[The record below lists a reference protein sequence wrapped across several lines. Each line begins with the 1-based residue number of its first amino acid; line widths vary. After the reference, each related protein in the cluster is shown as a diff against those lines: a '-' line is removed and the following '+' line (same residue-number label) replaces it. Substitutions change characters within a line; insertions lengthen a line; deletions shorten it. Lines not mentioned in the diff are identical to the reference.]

1 MCDVNCVI
9 NFLDNFQLVQRS
21 FRNNFQVKKARA
33 IMFST
38 AITFLFFKI
47 VLVSGLIYYVHPN
60 GDDHSCPSQS
70 NNSCYTLDYY
80 YRKDYFNSNTTFYF
94 IEGIHIIPSYQ
105 TYLIFGVTNLTL
117 QGLGRREQGFHET
130 VMQSTTI
137 ITCESCT
144 SNIIFMFSSNITL
157 KSLTIKQ
164 CGRSLFFSSQKL
176 NYVQQHLLNEGTAA
190 VSIAVNNATVVA
202 VEVYNLF
209 VYEFSVL
216 NNSGYGLLALNAFNV
231 EIHSSSFSQNNL
243 NTFIE
248 GCPLLYCHGA
258 NLAILY
264 TNPFRCPS
272 SPPIYKASVINTNV
286 SFGTNLDLPTMGT
299 HYSAGLLVYMEQAG
313 GVYGVDVVIDNV
325 VAYGNTALYGANI
338 AVIVMSDVTYYTVS
352 ISHLYSS
359 FGNMIYPLASSG
371 NASVDYAAYSGLG
384 VLTGI
389 ATHISQRNCGFD
401 RLQYTNVP
409 LQIKDSTFLHNFGG
423 HTGALGITYF
433 QRENVNVLQ
442 HVFIKNVYL
451 SGNIGFLGIG
461 ISLFGQTTGIGAPI
475 SYVMENVSIEN
486 SLHNP
491 SANPYNNIT
500 GSALF
505 LFSVYNVTINGLSV
519 KNNDASGALVLNSA
533 IVVTGKD
540 NYFVNNTGYKGGGI
554 AFYGN
559 SFLILFY
566 PAVISFVDNHA
577 TETGGAIFL
586 DLSSRIQNYCVLQVT
601 LDPDNTVSDDHG
613 IRCIN
618 NTAIIS
624 GSLLYGGNIDYC
636 NLLPNSWI
644 LNVVQS
650 GSALFNMTFQ
660 YSSSND
666 SNISVIASDA
676 VRACFCK
683 QLQPDCSLDTVTIN
697 AYPGEIINIPAITV
711 GQRFGATTGTLKV
724 VEIIEGHELD
734 LALKPWQ
741 PHCQNFPYTVHI
753 RSQDELIATLKL
765 SAVIDN
771 RANVPLEL
779 DTNITVN
786 ITILDCPPG
795 FEFSQNSGECGCNHI
810 ILASLSTTKCNASS
824 QIISKQGD
832 VWIGYKS
839 DDHCVIAH
847 QNCPFD
853 YCSMSAVNFNISNP
867 DIQCALNR
875 SGLLCGECA
884 NGLSLLLGSNKCGT
898 CSNSYLGLLIVFAIF
913 GIGLV
918 VFLLVLNFTISLGMI
933 NGLIFF
939 ANIIKL
945 NEAVFFPA
953 GPIHFLSQFISWL
966 NLDLG
971 IETCFY
977 NGMDSYAKVWLQFI
991 FPFYIWVIIIIIIYL
1006 AKYTKFS
1013 RLVSNNTVP
1022 VLATLILLSYT
1033 KLIRTVTLALASVT
1047 IKCGQH
1053 STQYSWYNDPN
1064 IDYLSLKH
1072 VILLVFALFVLCFL
1086 IIPFTVLL
1094 VFMQLLEGPVR
1105 AIRRCNF
1112 WYKLKPFF
1120 DAFGGPFKDKYRFW
1134 PGLLLVV
1141 RLVLLLV
1148 VSFNNSKSTTAA
1160 AITTCIAIL
1169 FALFAIF
1176 GGIYK
1181 KLHTNVLEI
1190 TFLLLLTTMSAFNSI
1205 NDKIATPVGLSI
1217 AFIVFVVIVAFHCYL
1232 RMENWTL
1239 VVNICNKHL
1248 RNKRFI
1254 DKPQPA
1260 IGLSCDD
1267 ARKALSTSV
1276 KSNLVSI
1283 REPLIF
1289 DNDECS
1295 FYVRGEDL

>member
-1 MCDVNCVI
+1 MY
-9 NFLDNFQLVQRS
+9 
-21 FRNNFQVKKARA
+21 
-33 IMFST
+33 ST

-47 VLVSGLIYYVHPN
+47 VLTSGLIYYVHPN
-60 GDDHSCPSQS
+60 GDDSSCPSQS

-94 IEGIHIIPSYQ
+94 IEGIHIIPSHQ

-130 VMQSTTI
+130 VMQSTAI
-137 ITCESCT
+137 ITCESRT

-157 KSLTIKQ
+157 QSLTIKQ
-164 CGRSLFFSSQKL
+164 CGRGLFYNSQIL
-176 NYVQQHLLNEGTAA
+176 HYAQQHLLYDRTAA
-190 VSIAVNNATVVA
+190 FGIVLDNATVVA
-202 VEVYNLF
+202 VEVYNLL

-216 NNSGYGLLALNAFNV
+216 NNSGYGLVALNAFDV

-248 GCPLLYCHGA
+248 GCPVLYCHGA

-264 TNPFRCPS
+264 TNPFLCPS
-272 SPPIYKASVINTNV
+272 SPTIYKASVINTNV
-286 SFGTNLDLPTMGT
+286 SFSTNLDFPTSGI
-299 HYSAGLLVYMEQAG
+299 HDSAGLLVYMEQT

-325 VAYGNTALYGANI
+325 TAYGNTALYGANV
-338 AVIVMSDVTYYTVS
+338 AVIVMATVTYYTVTV
-352 ISHLYSS
+352 SHLYSS

-371 NASVDYAAYSGLG
+371 NASVDYATFSGLG

-389 ATHISQRNCGFD
+389 ATRISQSNCGYD
-401 RLQYTNVP
+401 RLPDTNVP
-409 LQIKDSTFLHNFGG
+409 LQIKDSTFLHNFA
-423 HTGALGITYF
+423 GALGIMYF
-433 QRENVNVLQ
+433 QGVNVNLLQ
-442 HVFIKNVYL
+442 HVSIKNVHL
-451 SGNIGFLGIG
+451 SDNIGFLGIG
-461 ISLFGQTTGIGAPI
+461 ISLSGQSTGIGAPI

-491 SANPYNNIT
+491 SANPYNNFT

-505 LFSVYNVTINGLSV
+505 LYSVYNVTINGLSV
-519 KNNDASGALVLNSA
+519 KNNDANGALVLNSA
-533 IVVTGKD
+533 IVVTGKN

-566 PAVISFVDNHA
+566 PAVISFIDNHA
-577 TETGGAIFL
+577 TETGGAIFV
-586 DLSSRIQNYCVLQVT
+586 DLSSQIQNYCLLQVT
-601 LDPDNTVSDDHG
+601 LDPDNIVNEDHG
-613 IRCIN
+613 IICIN
-618 NTAIIS
+618 NTAVIS

-644 LNVVQS
+644 LNIVQS
-650 GSALFNMTFQ
+650 GSALFNGTFQ

-666 SNISVIASDA
+666 SNVSVIASDA
-676 VRACFCK
+676 VRACFCN

-697 AYPGEIINIPAITV
+697 AYPGETVNIPAITV

-724 VEIIEGHELD
+724 VEIIEGQELD
-734 LALKPWQ
+734 LILTPWQ
-741 PHCQNFPYTVHI
+741 PHCQNFTYTVHVM
-753 RSQDELIATLKL
+753 SQTELILAITTLKM
-765 SAVIDN
+765 SAVIEN
-771 RANVPLEL
+771 TPNVPSVLE
-779 DTNITVN
+779 TNITVN
-786 ITILDCPPG
+786 ITILNCPPA
-795 FEFSQNSGECGCNHI
+795 FELSQNSGECTCHSD

-824 QIISKQGD
+824 QIISKQGN
-832 VWIGYKS
+832 VWIGYNS
-839 DDHCVIAH
+839 NDYCVIAH

-853 YCSMSAVNFNISNP
+853 YCSISAVNFNITNP

-875 SGLLCGECA
+875 SGTLCGKCA

-898 CSNSYLGLLIVFAIF
+898 CSNSYLGLIIVFAIF

-945 NEAVFFPA
+945 NEAVFFPT
-953 GPIHFLSQFISWL
+953 GPIPFLSQFISWL

-1013 RLVSNNTVP
+1013 RLVGNNTVP

-1033 KLIRTVTLALASVT
+1033 KLIRTVTLALTSVT

-1064 IDYLSLKH
+1064 IDYLSVKH

-1094 VFMQLLEGPVR
+1094 VLMQLLEGPVR
-1105 AIRRCNF
+1105 TFRRCNF

-1120 DAFGGPFKDKYRFW
+1120 DAFGGSFKDKYRFW

-1160 AITTCIAIL
+1160 AITTTTAIL
-1169 FALFAIF
+1169 LALFAIF

-1181 KLHTNVLEI
+1181 KLHINVLEI
-1190 TFLLLLTTMSAFNSI
+1190 IFFLLLTAMSAFNSI

-1217 AFIVFVVIVAFHCYL
+1217 AFIVFVVIVTFRCYL
-1232 RMENWTL
+1232 RMENWT
-1239 VVNICNKHL
+1239 VMVNI
-1248 RNKRFI
+1248 RNKFMKKEKST
-1254 DKPQPA
+1254 DKPESV
-1260 IGLSCDD
+1260 IGPLCDD
-1267 ARKALSTSV
+1267 ARMHMVLTESAMTEV
-1276 KSNLVSI
+1276 RAI
-1283 REPLIF
+1283 REPLIY
-1289 DNDECS
+1289 DDEGGY
-1295 FYVRGEDL
+1295 YVRADNL

>member
-1 MCDVNCVI
+1 M
-9 NFLDNFQLVQRS
+9 L
-21 FRNNFQVKKARA
+21 A
-33 IMFST
+33 IG
-38 AITFLFFKI
+38 ITFFFFKI
-47 VLVSGLIYYVHPN
+47 VLASGLIYYVHPN
-60 GDDHSCPSQS
+60 GDDSFCPNQS

-94 IEGIHIIPSYQ
+94 IEGIHIIPSHQ

-117 QGLGRREQGFHET
+117 QGLGRREEGFHET
-130 VMQSTTI
+130 VMQSTAI
-137 ITCESCT
+137 ITCESRT

-164 CGRSLFFSSQKL
+164 CGRYVAYSPQIL
-176 NYVQQHLLNEGTAA
+176 NYVQQHLLKERTAA
-190 VSIAVNNATVVA
+190 FSIVVDNATVVA

-248 GCPLLYCHGA
+248 ECPQFYHCYGA
-258 NLAILY
+258 NLIILY
-264 TNPFRCPS
+264 TNPFQCPS
-272 SPPIYKASVINTNV
+272 SPTIYKASVINTNV
-286 SFGTNLDLPTMGT
+286 SFGTNLNLPTSGN

-338 AVIVMSDVTYYTVS
+338 AVIVMAKVTYYTLS

-371 NASVDYAAYSGLG
+371 NASAENAIYSGLL
-384 VLTGI
+384 VITGP
-389 ATHISQRNCGFD
+389 ATLIFQHHCGYD
-401 RLQYTNVP
+401 SLQYTNVP
-409 LQIKDSTFLHNFGG
+409 IQINDSTFVHNFAG
-423 HTGALGITYF
+423 HTGALGILYF
-433 QRENVNVLQ
+433 QGENLNLLQ
-442 HVFIKNVYL
+442 HVSIKNVHL

-461 ISLFGQTTGIGAPI
+461 ISLFGQSSGIGAPI
-475 SYVMENVSIEN
+475 SYVMENVSIQN
-486 SLHNP
+486 SFYNP
-491 SANPYNNIT
+491 SANPYNNFT
-500 GSALF
+500 GSAL
-505 LFSVYNVTINGLSV
+505 LLYSVYNVTISGLSV

-554 AFYGN
+554 GFFGN

-577 TETGGAIFL
+577 TKTGGAIFV
-586 DLSSRIQNYCVLQVT
+586 DLTSQIQNYCVLQVT
-601 LDPDNTVSDDHG
+601 LDPDNNVNDDHG
-613 IRCIN
+613 IRFIN
-618 NTAIIS
+618 NTAIVS

-636 NLLPNSWI
+636 ILLPNSWI
-644 LNVVQS
+644 SNFVPS

-660 YSSSND
+660 YSSPND
-666 SNISVIASDA
+666 SNVSVIASDA
-676 VRACFCK
+676 VRACFCN
-683 QLQPDCSLDTVTIN
+683 QLQPDCSLDAITIN

-711 GQRFGATTGTLKV
+711 GQRFGATRGTLKV
-724 VEIIEGHELD
+724 IEIIEGQEVD
-734 LALKPWQ
+734 QILKSWQ

-753 RSQDELIATLKL
+753 RGQDELIATLKL

-771 RANVPLEL
+771 SANVPLEL
-779 DTNITVN
+779 ETDITVN

-795 FEFSQNSGECGCNHI
+795 FEFSQNSGECGCNPI
-810 ILASLSTTKCNASS
+810 ILASLSTAECNASS

-853 YCSMSAVNFNISNP
+853 YCSMSAVNFNITNP

-945 NEAVFFPA
+945 NEAIFFPA
-953 GPIHFLSQFISWL
+953 GPIHFLSQFVSWL

-977 NGMDSYAKVWLQFI
+977 NGMDSYTKVWLQFI

-1064 IDYLSLKH
+1064 IDYLSVKH

-1086 IIPFTVLL
+1086 IIPFTILL
-1094 VFMQLLEGPVR
+1094 VFIQLLEGPVR
-1105 AIRRCNF
+1105 TFRRCNF

-1148 VSFNNSKSTTAA
+1148 VSFNNNATITAA
-1160 AITTCIAIL
+1160 AITTCTAIL
-1169 FALFAIF
+1169 FTLFASF

-1181 KLHTNVLEI
+1181 KLHVSIFELCFL
-1190 TFLLLLTTMSAFNSI
+1190 FLLTVMAAFSTS
-1205 NDKIATPVGLSI
+1205 NDKVTTGLGLSI
-1217 AFIVFVVIVAFHCYL
+1217 AFIVFVVIVTYHCYL
-1232 RMENWTL
+1232 RTKNWT
-1239 VVNICNKHL
+1239 VMVNV
-1248 RNKRFI
+1248 RNKLLKNRREPEPVI
-1254 DKPQPA
+1254 EP
-1260 IGLSCDD
+1260 SCDV
-1267 ARKALSTSV
+1267 ARMTPSIPV

-1289 DNDECS
+1289 ENDEGGY
-1295 FYVRGEDL
+1295 YVKSEYL

>member
-1 MCDVNCVI
+1 MS
-9 NFLDNFQLVQRS
+9 RETG
-21 FRNNFQVKKARA
+21 RA
-33 IMFST
+33 IMYSI

-47 VLVSGLIYYVHPN
+47 VLTSGLIYYVHPN
-60 GDDHSCPSQS
+60 GDDSSCPSQS

-94 IEGIHIIPSYQ
+94 TEGIHIIPSNQ
-105 TYLIFGVTNLTL
+105 TYLISGVANLTL
-117 QGLGRREQGFHET
+117 QGLGKREQGFHET
-130 VMQSTTI
+130 VMQSTAI
-137 ITCESCT
+137 ITCESRT

-157 KSLTIKQ
+157 QSLTIKQ
-164 CGRSLFFSSQKL
+164 CGRYIVYTSQIRD
-176 NYVQQHLLNEGTAA
+176 YVLQHLLYDRTAA
-190 VSIAVNNATVVA
+190 FGIIIDNATVVA
-202 VEVYNLF
+202 VEVYNLL

-216 NNSGYGLLALNAFNV
+216 NNSGYGLLALNAFDV

-258 NLAILY
+258 NLAFLY
-264 TNPFRCPS
+264 TNPFLCPS
-272 SPPIYKASVINTNV
+272 SPTIYKASVINTNV
-286 SFGTNLDLPTMGT
+286 SFGTNLDLPASGI
-299 HYSAGLLVYMEQAG
+299 HYSAGLLVYMEQT

-325 VAYGNTALYGANI
+325 TAYGNTALYGANV
-338 AVIVMSDVTYYTVS
+338 AVIVMAKVTYYTVT

-359 FGNMIYPLASSG
+359 FGNMIYPLDSSG
-371 NASVDYAAYSGLG
+371 NASADNAIYSGLY
-384 VLTGI
+384 VQTGI
-389 ATHISQRNCGFD
+389 ATRISQSNCEYN
-401 RLQYTNVP
+401 RLPDTNVP
-409 LQIKDSTFLHNFGG
+409 LQMKDSTFLHNFAG
-423 HTGALGITYF
+423 HKGALGILYF
-433 QRENVNVLQ
+433 QGVNVHLLQ
-442 HVFIKNVYL
+442 HVSIKNVHL
-451 SGNIGFLGIG
+451 SDNIGFLGIG
-461 ISLFGQTTGIGAPI
+461 ISFFGQSTGIGAPI

-491 SANPYNNIT
+491 SANPYNNFT

-505 LFSVYNVTINGLSV
+505 LYSVYNVTINGLSV
-519 KNNDASGALVLNSA
+519 KNNDANGALVLNSA

-566 PAVISFVDNHA
+566 PAVISFIDNHA
-577 TETGGAIFL
+577 TKIGGAIFV
-586 DLSSRIQNYCVLQVT
+586 DKLSQIQNYCLLQVT
-601 LDPDNTVSDDHG
+601 FDPDNIVIGDHG
-613 IRCIN
+613 IICIN
-618 NTAIIS
+618 NTAVIS
-624 GSLLYGGNIDYC
+624 GSLLYGGDIDYC
-636 NLLPNSWI
+636 NLLPNTWI
-644 LNVVQS
+644 SILVQS
-650 GSALFNMTFQ
+650 ASALFNGTFQ
-660 YSSSND
+660 YSSSNE
-666 SNISVIASDA
+666 SNVSVIASDA
-676 VRACFCK
+676 VRACFCN
-683 QLQPDCSLDTVTIN
+683 QLQPDCSLDTVIIN
-697 AYPGEIINIPAITV
+697 AYPGETVNIPVITV

-724 VEIIEGHELD
+724 VEIIEGQELD
-734 LALKPWQ
+734 QILKPWQ
-741 PHCQNFPYTVHI
+741 PHCQDFLYTVHI
-753 RSQDELIATLKL
+753 RSQTELITTLKL
-765 SAVIDN
+765 SAVVDN
-771 RANVPLEL
+771 KANVPTELE
-779 DTNITVN
+779 TNITVN

-795 FEFSQNSGECGCNHI
+795 FEFSQNSGECGCNRD

-832 VWIGYKS
+832 IWMGYNS

-853 YCSMSAVNFNISNP
+853 YCSISAVNFNITNP

-875 SGLLCGECA
+875 SGTLCGKCA

-898 CSNSYLGLLIVFAIF
+898 CSNSYLGLIIVFAIF

-945 NEAVFFPA
+945 NEAVFFPT
-953 GPIHFLSQFISWL
+953 GPIPFLSQFISWL

-1013 RLVSNNTVP
+1013 RLVGNNTVP

-1033 KLIRTVTLALASVT
+1033 KLIRTVTLALTSVT

-1053 STQYSWYNDPN
+1053 STQYSWYYDPN
-1064 IDYLSLKH
+1064 IDYLSVKH
-1072 VILLVFALFVLCFL
+1072 IILLVFALFVLCFL

-1105 AIRRCNF
+1105 NLKGCNF

-1134 PGLLLVV
+1134 PGLLLAV
-1141 RLVLLLV
+1141 RLLLLII
-1148 VSFNNSKSTTAA
+1148 VSFNNNASTTAA
-1160 AITTCIAIL
+1160 AIITNTAIL
-1169 FALFAIF
+1169 FTLYASF
-1176 GGIYK
+1176 GCVYK
-1181 KLHTNVLEI
+1181 KLHINIFELFFL
-1190 TFLLLLTTMSAFNSI
+1190 FLLTVMAAFSTS
-1205 NDKIATPVGLSI
+1205 NDKVTTGLGLSI
-1217 AFIVFVVIVAFHCYL
+1217 AFIAFIVIVIYHCYL
-1232 RMENWTL
+1232 RMKNWT
-1239 VVNICNKHL
+1239 VMVNI
-1248 RNKRFI
+1248 RNKFVKNRRESESVI
-1254 DKPQPA
+1254 EP
-1260 IGLSCDD
+1260 SCDD
-1267 ARKALSTSV
+1267 TRMTPSPPTKSV
-1276 KSNLVSI
+1276 LVSI

-1289 DNDECS
+1289 GDDEGGY
-1295 FYVRGEDL
+1295 YVKSEEL

>member
-1 MCDVNCVI
+1 MY
-9 NFLDNFQLVQRS
+9 
-21 FRNNFQVKKARA
+21 
-33 IMFST
+33 ST

-60 GDDHSCPSQS
+60 GDDSSCPNQS

-94 IEGIHIIPSYQ
+94 IEGTHIIPSHQ

-137 ITCESCT
+137 ITCESRT

-157 KSLTIKQ
+157 KLLTIKQ
-164 CGRSLFFSSQKL
+164 CGRYLSYSSQIL
-176 NYVQQHLLNEGTAA
+176 NYVQLHLLKERTAA
-190 VSIAVNNATVVA
+190 VSIVVDNATVVA
-202 VEVYNLF
+202 IEVYNLF

-231 EIHSSSFSQNNL
+231 EIYSSSFSQNNL

-248 GCPLLYCHGA
+248 GCPLIYCHGA

-286 SFGTNLDLPTMGT
+286 SFSTNLDFPTTGT
-299 HYSAGLLVYMEQAG
+299 HDSAGLLVFMEQAG

-325 VAYGNTALYGANI
+325 VAYGNTALNGANM

-352 ISHLYSS
+352 ISHLYSG
-359 FGNMIYPLASSG
+359 FGNMIFPLASSG
-371 NASVDYAAYSGLG
+371 NASVDYAAHSGLS

-389 ATHISQRNCGFD
+389 ATRISQRNCGFD
-401 RLQYTNVP
+401 GLQYANVP

-433 QRENVNVLQ
+433 QGENLNLLQ
-442 HVFIKNVYL
+442 HVFIKNVHL

-461 ISLFGQTTGIGAPI
+461 ISLFGQSTGIGAPI

-491 SANPYNNIT
+491 SANPYNNFT

-519 KNNDASGALVLNSA
+519 KNSDANGALVLNSA

-566 PAVISFVDNHA
+566 PAVISFIDNHA
-577 TETGGAIFL
+577 TETGGAIFV
-586 DLSSRIQNYCVLQVT
+586 DLTSQIQNYCVLQVT
-601 LDPDNTVSDDHG
+601 LGPDNIVNEDHG
-613 IRCIN
+613 VRCIN
-618 NTAIIS
+618 NTAVIS

-644 LNVVQS
+644 INVVPS
-650 GSALFNMTFQ
+650 GSALFNITFQ
-660 YSSSND
+660 YFSSND

-676 VRACFCK
+676 VRACFCN

-724 VEIIEGHELD
+724 VEITEGHELG
-734 LALKPWQ
+734 LVLTPWQ
-741 PHCQNFPYTVHI
+741 PHCQNFTYTVHVE
-753 RSQDELIATLKL
+753 SHPELILATTLKM
-765 SAVIDN
+765 SAVIESTP
-771 RANVPLEL
+771 NVPTALEA
-779 DTNITVN
+779 NITVN

-795 FEFSQNSGECGCNHI
+795 FEFSQNSGECTCHND
-810 ILASLSTTKCNASS
+810 ILVSLSTTKCNASS

-832 VWIGYKS
+832 VWIGYNS
-839 DDHCVIAH
+839 DDRCVIAH

-867 DIQCALNR
+867 DSQCALNR

-1022 VLATLILLSYT
+1022 VLATLMLLSYT

-1141 RLVLLLV
+1141 RLVLLLI

-1169 FALFAIF
+1169 LALFAIF

-1232 RMENWTL
+1232 RMENWTV
-1239 VVNICNKHL
+1239 VVNV
-1248 RNKRFI
+1248 RNKLMKKQNST
-1254 DKPQPA
+1254 DKA
-1260 IGLSCDD
+1260 ELVIGPSCDD
-1267 ARKALSTSV
+1267 ARMRMVLTQSAMTELFA
-1276 KSNLVSI
+1276 N

-1289 DNDECS
+1289 DDNEGGY
-1295 FYVRGEDL
+1295 YVRKEDP